1 MSTCSRRSH
10 GLLRLLW
17 GTHDSN
23 QTLPWPTRE
32 MARLYAHKANRCN
45 FSVTHVA
52 LRRPAVGDTWCTLH
66 MGQLAPLSQSFAL
79 VTGHTR
85 STSTPCKPNTQDGA
99 IVRMEVSSADGG
111 GQGPGGPW
119 WGNVAVIGDS
129 RCTLTYRPT
138 GAALA
143 VFCACYGVNMIHSN
157 PLQVQHAK
165 RRDSSHGSFIAGV
178 VAAGACCG
186 RLPVHAVYIGRPATP
201 SRSFALAKGYIR
213 SRSTPCKPNTRGGA
227 IIRMEA
233 S

>member
-138 GAALA
+138 GRPRGLLRLLWCKYDPQQPLASPTREAARFFAWKLHSG
-143 VFCACYGVNMIHSN
+143 CGGGRGV
-157 PLQVQHAK
+157 L
-165 RRDSSHGSFIAGV
+165 R
-178 VAAGACCG
+178 
-186 RLPVHAVYIGRPATP
+186 
-201 SRSFALAKGYIR
+201 
-213 SRSTPCKPNTRGGA
+213 
-227 IIRMEA
+227 
-233 S
+233 

>member
-1 MSTCSRRSH
+1 
-10 GLLRLLW
+10 
-17 GTHDSN
+17 
-23 QTLPWPTRE
+23 
-32 MARLYAHKANRCN
+32 MARLYAHKDNRCN
-45 FSVTHVA
+45 FSVTHQCATVA
-52 LRRPAVGDTWCTLH
+52 LRRAECAVIGDTWCTWH

-157 PLQVQHAK
+157 PLQVQHAR
-165 RRDSSHGSFIAGV
+165 RRDYSHGSFIAAV
-178 VAAGACCG
+178 VAAHVRVRGA
-186 RLPVHAVYIGRPATP
+186 RA
-201 SRSFALAKGYIR
+201 SEKG
-213 SRSTPCKPNTRGGA
+213 
-227 IIRMEA
+227 
-233 S
+233 

>member
-1 MSTCSRRSH
+1 
-10 GLLRLLW
+10 
-17 GTHDSN
+17 
-23 QTLPWPTRE
+23 

-178 VAAGACCG
+178 WWRPGRVAVDSRCTLYISAGRRRPRG
-186 RLPVHAVYIGRPATP
+186 LLRLLRGTYDPDQPHASPTREAARLFAWKLHSGWWRPMRVRGARA
-201 SRSFALAKGYIR
+201 SEKG
-213 SRSTPCKPNTRGGA
+213 
-227 IIRMEA
+227 
-233 S
+233 